1 METTAKETP
10 DKKRLAQLETEGQHI
25 IDSYLKQVTVDANAV
40 LLKTLQNRLK
50 DNACNSCSAL
60 IGGGVSTPAFYK
72 GRRILS
78 AIGQAADRENWGEGR
93 AV

>member
-1 METTAKETP
+1 METTAKEPP

-50 DNACNSCSAL
+50 EVRAEQWKIFDK
-60 IGGGVSTPAFYK
+60 ITPVIAAV
-72 GRRILS
+72 RLS
-78 AIGQAADRENWGEGR
+78 AAA
-93 AV
+93 